1 MKVTVG
7 NLLALATLSACWSA
21 DGRSGVDANSRD
33 AEPEASERADAFGD
47 LASDGPEGSGDHFYL
62 GDARYRIVEL
72 QVESG
77 DPGPEGFARI
87 LPDVD
92 GDGYGELVFGSEK
105 NSLSEVYSSHGA
117 IWILEGEELLA
128 REYPVSFA
136 HMIVGPYRS
145 SGFGQF
151 LYPIDDLDDDGVP
164 ELIVGSNGAR
174 ERFNGSLRDSRD
186 WDETDDAANCARFPG
201 VCGQLWIFRG

>member
-1 MKVTVG
+1 
-7 NLLALATLSACWSA
+7 
-21 DGRSGVDANSRD
+21 
-33 AEPEASERADAFGD
+33 
-47 LASDGPEGSGDHFYL
+47 
-62 GDARYRIVEL
+62 VEL

-128 REYPVSFA
+128 GCLGIIWR
-136 HMIVGPYRS
+136 
-145 SGFGQF
+145 
-151 LYPIDDLDDDGVP
+151 
-164 ELIVGSNGAR
+164 
-174 ERFNGSLRDSRD
+174 
-186 WDETDDAANCARFPG
+186 
-201 VCGQLWIFRG
+201 IFFIIESTIMKA